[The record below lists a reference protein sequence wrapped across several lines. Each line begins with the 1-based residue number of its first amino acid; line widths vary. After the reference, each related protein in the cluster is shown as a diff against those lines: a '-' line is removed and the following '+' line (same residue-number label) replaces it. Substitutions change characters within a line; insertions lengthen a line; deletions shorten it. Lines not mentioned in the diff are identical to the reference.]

1 MPESTHTPHHK
12 SKNETYYYMM
22 DPNEIYKRL
31 MIRRLGAIKR
41 KNCYID
47 VFIFVLDH
55 KIDYT
60 VNNNGVFFNLSTL
73 SNENIRDI
81 DTIMKKYESRS

>member
-1 MPESTHTPHHK
+1 
-12 SKNETYYYMM
+12 MM
-22 DPNEIYKRL
+22 DPNEIYKRF
-31 MIRRLGAIKR
+31 MIRRLSAIKR

>member
-1 MPESTHTPHHK
+1 
-12 SKNETYYYMM
+12 MM
-22 DPNEIYKRL
+22 DPNEIYKRF

-41 KNCYID
+41 KRCYID

-60 VNNNGVFFNLSTL
+60 INNNGVFFNLSTL

-81 DTIMKKYESRS
+81 DTIIKKYETEHSITNDTS

>member
-1 MPESTHTPHHK
+1 MHESTHTPRHK
-12 SKNETYYYMM
+12 NKNEPYYYMM
-22 DPNEIYKRL
+22 DPNEIYKRF
-31 MIRRLGAIKR
+31 MVKRLSAIKR